1 MIALDRL
8 QQIIPSEWAV
18 ANKAL
23 SVSLEQVTGIMN
35 MTLPEFATAVSAIG
49 SNAELPLVNSLTQP
63 VPSSVANFYANQFG
77 IQGTGVNGTIVIS
90 DSLGTAAGYNY
101 TSQFVDTVSQMSN
114 IGLGEL
120 TTIYVTMLNVVDG
133 VFGTGPVVIPPGNP
147 AAGTYATR
155 DSAVATGLIP
165 SAQTEIAN
173 VATLYPGPV
182 SLLNQYWTE
191 MGNQLLRERSLQ
203 AASSLNW
210 STLDSNAATVMLSW
224 ISNLP
229 SRGLDVEPG
238 GSNDFIRSIADMTSF
253 TGQCVVGCLQQGQN
267 QTAFDQAGISTGLDI
282 PVK

>member
-35 MTLPEFATAVSAIG
+35 MTLPEFAAAVSAIG
-49 SNAELPLVNSLTQP
+49 SNSELPLVNSLTQP
-63 VPSSVANFYANQFG
+63 VPVSVANFYADQFG
-77 IQGTGVNGTIVIS
+77 VQGTGVNGTIVIS

-101 TSQFVDTVSQMSN
+101 TSQFANTVAQMAN
-114 IGLGEL
+114 IDLGGL
-120 TTIYVTMLNVVDG
+120 TAIYVTMLNVVDG
-133 VFGTGPVVIPPGNP
+133 VYGTSPVVIPPGNP

-165 SAQTEIAN
+165 AAQTEIAT
-173 VATLYPGPV
+173 VAATYPDQV
-182 SLLNQYWTE
+182 ALLNQYWTE

-203 AASSLNW
+203 TAASLNW
-210 STLDSNAATVMLSW
+210 SALESNSTSTMLSW

-229 SRGLDVEPG
+229 SRGLEVEPG
-238 GSNDFIRSIADMTSF
+238 GSSYFIQSIADMTSF
-253 TGQCVVGCLQQGQN
+253 TGQCVVGCLQQGKN
-267 QTAFDQAGISTGLDI
+267 QTAFDEAGISTGLDI
-282 PVK
+282 PAK